1 MINKNLEHI
10 LTEIKTTEEVK
21 DITEEVKVEDKRK
34 EQLLIFGYIE
44 DEWSKLSR
52 EDRRKAIFKALL

>member
-34 EQLLIFGYIE
+34 AQLLIFGHTQE
-44 DEWSKLSR
+44 E
-52 EDRRKAIFKALL
+52 